1 MKKTL
6 IAVGKAVLYILFTLL
21 IQFVVSFGYWV
32 ISAMSFVA
40 AHQDMFRQNP
50 AAVLNTFLYEYAEEP
65 LGTVLLISNVIAL
78 LLIWLFFLIRRRK
91 FIQEVELVKTRWTN
105 LAAAVVYGFG
115 MCFSVSFV
123 TGLLVEI
130 LPISQATIDAHLA
143 AAALVDSDYTITG
156 ILSTVVIGPIA
167 EEVFLRGL
175 AYTRL
180 RRAMPPILAAVLSS
194 LAFGLLHGDIIWFMS
209 AFGGGLAMA
218 WIFQRTGSLWAPILV
233 HMTNNALAMLVPD
246 MAEGWGYYALV
257 AVSLAAL
264 AGSVIYLQKTNPVAP
279 KTQTN

>member
-6 IAVGKAVLYILFTLL
+6 VAIGKAVLYILFTVL
-21 IQFVVSFGYWV
+21 IQFVVSFAHCV
-32 ISAMSFVA
+32 ISGVIFTAQYPDLFS
-40 AHQDMFRQNP
+40 RNP
-50 AAVLNTFLYEYAEEP
+50 EAVLSNFFYEYAESP
-65 LGTVLLISNVIAL
+65 QGTVLLISNAIAL
-78 LLIWLFFLIRRRK
+78 LLIWLFFVIRRRK
-91 FIQEVELVKTRWTN
+91 FTQEVELVKTRWTN
-105 LAAAVVYGFG
+105 LATAVVYGFG

-123 TGLLVEI
+123 TWLLVEI

-156 ILSTVVIGPIA
+156 ILSTVVIAPIA

-209 AFGGGLAMA
+209 AFGSGLAMA
-218 WIFQRTGSLWAPILV
+218 WIFQRTGSLWASILV

-264 AGSVIYLQKTNPVAP
+264 AGSVIYLQKTNPKPHTA
-279 KTQTN
+279 

>member
-6 IAVGKAVLYILFTLL
+6 AAVGKAILYVLALFL
-21 IQFVVSFGYWV
+21 IQIVVSFGYLIV
-32 ISAMSFVA
+32 SALIYGFSHYEMFQADAAAAGRIFVYE
-40 AHQDMFRQNP
+40 FFKNP
-50 AAVLNTFLYEYAEEP
+50 PN
-65 LGTVLLISNVIAL
+65 GSMLLISNVIAL

-91 FIQEVELVKTRWTN
+91 FTQEVELVKTRWTN

-115 MCFSVSFV
+115 MCFSISFV
-123 TGLLVEI
+123 TGILVEI

-143 AAALVDSDYTITG
+143 ASALTESDYTLTG
-156 ILSTVVIGPIA
+156 ILSTVVIAPIA

-264 AGSVIYLQKTNPVAP
+264 AGSVIYLQKTNPKP
-279 KTQTN
+279 QTA

>member
-6 IAVGKAVLYILFTLL
+6 VAIGKAVLYILFTLS
-21 IQFVVSFGYWV
+21 IQFVVSFAHLV
-32 ISAMSFVA
+32 ISGMLFAA
-40 AHQDMFRQNP
+40 AHMDIFSRNP
-50 AAVLNTFLYEYAEEP
+50 EAVLNTFLYEYAQKP
-65 LGTVLLISNVIAL
+65 LSAVLLISNIIAL
-78 LLIWLFFLIRRRK
+78 LLIWLFFVIRRRK
-91 FIQEVELVKTRWTN
+91 FTQEVELVKTRWTN
-105 LAAAVVYGFG
+105 LAAAVIYGFR
-115 MCFSVSFV
+115 MCFATTFV
-123 TGLLVEI
+123 TWLLVEI

-143 AAALVDSDYTITG
+143 ASALTESDYTLTG
-156 ILSTVVIGPIA
+156 ILSAVVIAPIA

-180 RRAMPPILAAVLSS
+180 RRAMPPIWAAVLSS
-194 LAFGLLHGDIIWFMS
+194 LIFGVLHGNIIWFMS
-209 AFGGGLAMA
+209 AFMAGLAMT

>member
-1 MKKTL
+1 M
-6 IAVGKAVLYILFTLL
+6 
-21 IQFVVSFGYWV
+21 
-32 ISAMSFVA
+32 
-40 AHQDMFRQNP
+40 
-50 AAVLNTFLYEYAEEP
+50 
-65 LGTVLLISNVIAL
+65 
-78 LLIWLFFLIRRRK
+78 
-91 FIQEVELVKTRWTN
+91 
-105 LAAAVVYGFG
+105 
-115 MCFSVSFV
+115 
-123 TGLLVEI
+123 EI

-156 ILSTVVIGPIA
+156 ILSTVVIAPIA

-194 LAFGLLHGDIIWFMS
+194 LAFGVLHGDIIWFMSAFGGGLAMAWIFQRTTRLRRAMPPILAAVLSSLAFGVLHGDIIWFMS

-264 AGSVIYLQKTNPVAP
+264 AQRPCHAGAGHGRGLGLLCAGGGEPCGAGGIGDLPAKNQSQTPDSVIISHVCAEGFPDAP
-279 KTQTN
+279 HQSLPL